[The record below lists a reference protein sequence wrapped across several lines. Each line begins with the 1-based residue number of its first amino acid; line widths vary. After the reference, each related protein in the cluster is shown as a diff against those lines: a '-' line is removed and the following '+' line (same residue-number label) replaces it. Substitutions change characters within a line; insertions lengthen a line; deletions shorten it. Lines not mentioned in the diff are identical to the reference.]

1 MTKPFYPRFLTKM
14 ADSGDPRIAGSQ
26 LTDQFGSSSLPSKEE
41 SMSESDHATVRS
53 GQPGICAVPVKA
65 DSVGEPRIS
74 GVEEPRISSVEE
86 PRLSDAKESRISGL
100 PFKVEDMEEE
110 TGRAGATS
118 DGPVAELAICQPPVK
133 QEVGCSSSSPL
144 PCQPGILEP
153 LVKLEENLET
163 GENCGSQVGAV
174 KLEDLADSGNSVT
187 EGDRV
192 AKPLGIFEVPV
203 KVENIEEEE
212 EKPLPR

>member
-1 MTKPFYPRFLTKM
+1 M
-14 ADSGDPRIAGSQ
+14 ADSDDPRIAGSQ

-41 SMSESDHATVRS
+41 IMSESDHATVRS
-53 GQPGICAVPVKA
+53 GQPGFCAVPVKV
-65 DSVGEPRIS
+65 DSVG
-74 GVEEPRISSVEE
+74 EPRISSVEE

-118 DGPVAELAICQPPVK
+118 DRLAICQPPVK

-153 LVKLEENLET
+153 LVKLEENLEA
-163 GENCGSQVGAV
+163 GENCGSQVCAV
-174 KLEDLADSGNSVT
+174 KLEDLAEAGNSVT

-192 AKPLGIFEVPV
+192 AKPLGIFEIPV